1 MLLQCRT
8 CKSRAGGAVAQLFC
22 DQLEFANV
30 VIMNKM
36 DLTYRS
42 TANTSQHLLTVAQN
56 DLFRVYMDR
65 KCDCGQGAL
74 KYS

>member
-1 MLLQCRT
+1 MPPNPEPVGCFL
-8 CKSRAGGAVAQLFC
+8 VAHG
-22 DQLEFANV
+22 V
-30 VIMNKM
+30 VEPDD
-36 DLTYRS
+36 DLIYRS

-65 KCDCGQGAL
+65 ECDCGLGSL